1 MVFFSFKIYD
11 IIISRGEIMDNNATN
26 IFDVKDINNTLVKDT
41 LNEAVESLEERG
53 YNSINQL
60 VGYLISGDP
69 GYISNYKETRKKLS
83 KIDRTD
89 IIEVLLRSYL
99 SRK

>member
-1 MVFFSFKIYD
+1 
-11 IIISRGEIMDNNATN
+11 MDNSSTN
-26 IFDVKDINNTLVKDT
+26 IFDVKDINNLLVKET
-41 LNEAVESLEERG
+41 LNEAVDALEERG

-69 GYISNYKETRKKLS
+69 GYISNYKETRKKIS

-89 IIEVLLRSYL
+89 IIEVLIRNYL
-99 SRK
+99 NK

>member
-1 MVFFSFKIYD
+1 
-11 IIISRGEIMDNNATN
+11 MDNNSTN
-26 IFDVKDINNTLVKDT
+26 IFDVKDINNTLVSET
-41 LNEAVESLEERG
+41 LNEAVEALEERG

>member
-1 MVFFSFKIYD
+1 MWLTPRANLF
-11 IIISRGEIMDNNATN
+11 
-26 IFDVKDINNTLVKDT
+26 FDVKDINNTLVKDT

-69 GYISNYKETRKKLS
+69 GYISSHKECRNRILKFKREDILEIMLVNYIK
-83 KIDRTD
+83 
-89 IIEVLLRSYL
+89 
-99 SRK
+99 

>member
-1 MVFFSFKIYD
+1 
-11 IIISRGEIMDNNATN
+11 MDNNSTN
-26 IFDVKDINNTLVKDT
+26 IFDAKDINNTLVSET

>member
-1 MVFFSFKIYD
+1 
-11 IIISRGEIMDNNATN
+11 MDNNATN

-89 IIEVLLRSYL
+89 IIEVLLRNYL

>member
-1 MVFFSFKIYD
+1 
-11 IIISRGEIMDNNATN
+11 MDNSSTN
-26 IFDVKDINNTLVKDT
+26 IFDVKDINNILVKEI
-41 LNEAVESLEERG
+41 LNEAVDALEERG

-69 GYISNYKETRKKLS
+69 GYISNYKETRKKIS

-89 IIEVLLRSYL
+89 IIEVLLRNYL
-99 SRK
+99 SR

>member
-1 MVFFSFKIYD
+1 
-11 IIISRGEIMDNNATN
+11 MDNNSTN
-26 IFDVKDINNTLVKDT
+26 IFDVKDINNTLVKEV
-41 LNEAVESLEERG
+41 LEEAVESLEERG

-69 GYISNYKETRKKLS
+69 GYISNYKETRKKIS